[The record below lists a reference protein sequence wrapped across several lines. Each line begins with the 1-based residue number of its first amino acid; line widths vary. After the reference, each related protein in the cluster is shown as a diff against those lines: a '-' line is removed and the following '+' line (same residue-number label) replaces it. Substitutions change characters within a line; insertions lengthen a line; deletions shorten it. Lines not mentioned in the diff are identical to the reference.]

1 MPPDVDCPP
10 MKLQLRSLSTIC
22 SRPIGYFCLLS
33 AVALAYAPMALAA
46 PQAAQSGKPSA
57 APHVDL
63 RPKLV
68 PGEVLVYQIQLQT
81 ITDTKPT
88 GAISDPEGPSRLA
101 VTWDATVKLEVLG
114 ELAQT
119 PAAPPP
125 PSPKPATGKSDGGG
139 QAARRPASPATPA
152 AAPVA
157 APPGAPLAAPLRI
170 RTTYEHSAASVKS
183 DSPDP
188 QSDEIEARYAQLDG
202 RAIEFT
208 VGTDGHV
215 SEVHGLDNVFENDQV
230 RQAAEQWMLQVSS
243 PALAPGGVA
252 IGQSW
257 NSAQPAVSM
266 PLAEMV
272 WRSNSTYLRNESCR
286 PTDTSAA
293 ASKESCAVILTRQ
306 SVLPRKQLHDP
317 TPDDYRRNG
326 LHTAGTWTGS
336 GESLSYVSLETHVAV
351 SVTQDSSQKIDF
363 TVTNAEGA
371 SIRYAGNIE
380 THSRVEL
387 LPAEG
392 DGPR

>member
-1 MPPDVDCPP
+1 MTPDAECPQ
-10 MKLQLRSLSTIC
+10 MKLHSRSLLTIR
-22 SRPIGYFCLLS
+22 SRPVGYFCLLS
-33 AVALAYAPMALAA
+33 ALALVYAPLALAA
-46 PQAAQSGKPSA
+46 PQSGPKPSA

-88 GAISDPEGPSRLA
+88 GAVSDPEGPSRLA

-119 PAAPPP
+119 PTAPPA
-125 PSPKPATGKSDGGG
+125 PKPATGKSDGG
-139 QAARRPASPATPA
+139 QAARRPTPA
-152 AAPVA
+152 A
-157 APPGAPLAAPLRI
+157 APLAAPLRI

-293 ASKESCAVILTRQ
+293 ASKDSCAVILTRQ

-351 SVTQDSSQKIDF
+351 SVTQDSSQQIDF

-387 LPAEG
+387 LPQVG